1 MNNMKLTTNLILCPS
16 SIPNFVSITLLCLI
30 VLIVGRMGRG
40 GGKLQI
46 LEKKPS
52 KYI

>member
-1 MNNMKLTTNLILCPS
+1 MSKFHTQLCVNYS
-16 SIPNFVSITLLCLI
+16 SVPNCANCRED
-30 VLIVGRMGRG
+30 GEG